1 MMIPDEIAREL
12 KDDMIRFSLDGLSTN
27 WMNSDDSF
35 ISRIDTSALNPVFL
49 TEHMTKEIEIKN
61 VLDEGIGFLD
71 SGKYLKAIEKFDEVI
86 FYDGEHGEAL
96 LNKSFALYHQKHFVK
111 ALRHYKKAIRTDS
124 SLKDA
129 EYHMTLIKEANHE
142 RDNFPKIKLNI
153 YAGDEH
159 FQKEEFA
166 DAVESYNRAL
176 ENPSRF
182 KEKILSKLLNKKATA
197 LLRLEEFDG
206 ALECFEESLE
216 VGFNDYAHFGRGLCQ
231 YSLGMEICDEFKNM
245 LDISKRQML
254 RQVMVLNDL
263 GFYEDSLKITEYLS
277 QKHFKVDEFYIKLLR
292 TRIFAMDKLGIGTE
306 KLMADF
312 DIIQLDYHKD

>member
-12 KDDMIRFSLDGLSTN
+12 KDDMVRFTLNGVSTD
-27 WMNSDDSF
+27 WMSCNDPF
-35 ISRIDTSALNPVFL
+35 ISRIDRSALNPVFL

-61 VLDEGIGFLD
+61 ILDEGVGFLD
-71 SGKYLKAIEKFDEVI
+71 SGKYHKAIEKFDEVI

-96 LNKSFALYHQKHFVK
+96 LNKSYALYHQKHFVK

-124 SLKDA
+124 SLKDV
-129 EYHMTLIKEANHE
+129 EYHMALIKEANSE

-159 FQKEEFA
+159 FQKGEFA
-166 DAVESYNRAL
+166 EAVESYNRAL
-176 ENPSRF
+176 ENPSKF
-182 KEKILSKLLNKKATA
+182 KEKILSKLLNKKGTA

-206 ALECFEESLE
+206 ALQCFEESLK
-216 VGFNDYAHFGRGLCQ
+216 VGLNDYAHFGRGLCQ
-231 YSLGMEICDEFKNM
+231 YSLGMEICDEFKNI

-263 GFYEDSLKITEYLS
+263 GFYEDSLKITDYLC
-277 QKHFKVDEFYIKLLR
+277 KNHFKVDEFYLKLVKA
-292 TRIFAMDKLGIGTE
+292 RIFAMDKMGIDTE
-306 KLMADF
+306 KLMSDF
-312 DIIQLDYHKD
+312 DIIQLDYHKN